1 MCDESTDF
9 HAGMIDEKAQPFG
22 YATYFENIR
31 HTLNLQLKKVIK
43 RPFASNCSKFVIQ
56 VKQPPQLPGQ

>member
-1 MCDESTDF
+1 MCDELTDF
-9 HAGMIDEKAQPFG
+9 HAGMIDEKSQPFG

-31 HTLNLQLKKVIK
+31 HTLNLNLKKVIK

-56 VKQPPQLPGQ
+56 C